1 MRSMRRHVPLAFVV
15 LLAAA
20 FIVGALGCA
29 QRKEEADPFFDKWKT
44 MATNSTGFS
53 PSRETRDLKPRAV
66 LRQEKVAEEQDQ
78 QARPLPTVPV
88 TLKLHNVDVGV
99 ALRSLAAAAGRN
111 IILSPGVKG
120 AVNVNVNRVPWA
132 DVFKGM
138 LDSNGLDYAWQGE
151 LIKVMT
157 MADKKAEL
165 ERTTLENQRMAQKLK
180 GRKVGPLIT
189 SVLDVR
195 YAEAAELKK
204 NLEGFLSK
212 DDMGKPVGSVV
223 VDTFTNSL
231 IIQAVEDDQRK
242 LMTLVANLD
251 KPRSQIQLK
260 AHIVEATKETARDL
274 GIQWGGVNRVGNM
287 AGSNSLWITPGGTN
301 GAPSTTY
308 PGTWSYNPFFGSP
321 GVSGQGSGIN
331 FPIDTTGKSGAG
343 SLGLMF
349 GTIGGNIL
357 EMQLSALQE
366 NSKINILSSPSI
378 STLDNQMAFTENGEK
393 VPYVSTNA
401 QGDRE
406 VKFEDAVLR
415 LEITPHVIDE
425 KNLKLK
431 VLVKKDEV
439 DLTRTVEGNPFIIKK
454 QTETTLIVQDG
465 ETIVISGLT
474 KDRKTTSREGI
485 PGLHDVEGLGWL
497 FGRDAKGSKLEEV
510 LIFITPTVLPY
521 RELAEQ
527 GGTQSITVQP
537 GQIGQ
542 IGQTIQSGQQGQSP
556 VVSQPVLPRQ

>member
-20 FIVGALGCA
+20 FIVGTLGCA

-44 MATNSTGFS
+44 MSTNSTGFS

-99 ALRSLAAAAGRN
+99 ALRSLAAAAGKN

-165 ERTTLENQRMAQKLK
+165 ERTTLENQRIAQKLK

-189 SVLDVR
+189 TVLDVR

-212 DDMGKPVGSVV
+212 DDAGKPVGSVV

-242 LMTLVANLD
+242 LMTLVSNLD
-251 KPRSQIQLK
+251 KPRAQIQLR

-274 GIQWGGVNRVGNM
+274 GIQWAGLGRSGN
-287 AGSNSLWITPGGTN
+287 AGNGDRFYVTPGGTS
-301 GAPSTTY
+301 GSTTTNPQSGGY
-308 PGTWSYNPFFGSP
+308 TPFFGSP
-321 GVSGQGSGIN
+321 GVSGQGNGVN
-331 FPIDTTGKSGAG
+331 FPIDTTGKSGAA

-366 NSKINILSSPSI
+366 NNKVNILSSPSI

-415 LEITPHVIDE
+415 LEITPHVIDD

-474 KDRKTTSREGI
+474 KDRKSTGRSGV
-485 PGLHDVEGLGWL
+485 PGLHDVEGIGWL
-497 FGRDAKGSKLEEV
+497 FGSDSKASKLEEV
-510 LIFITPTVLPY
+510 LIFITPSVLPY

-527 GGTQSITVQP
+527 GATQSITVQP
-537 GQIGQ
+537 GQV
-542 IGQTIQSGQQGQSP
+542 GQTIQSGQQGQPP

>member
-1 MRSMRRHVPLAFVV
+1 MRSMRRHVPLALVV

-20 FIVGALGCA
+20 FIVGTLGCA
-29 QRKEEADPFFDKWKT
+29 KRKEEPDPFFDKWKT

-53 PSRETRDLKPRAV
+53 PSRETRVIQPRAV
-66 LRQEKVAEEQDQ
+66 LKQDKVAEEQDQ
-78 QARPLPTVPV
+78 QSRPLPTVPV

-99 ALRSLAAAAGRN
+99 GLRSLAAAAGKN

-120 AVNVNVNRVPWA
+120 SVNINVNRVPWA

-157 MADKKAEL
+157 LADKKAEL

-189 SVLDVR
+189 TVLDVR

-212 DDMGKPVGSVV
+212 DDQNKPVGSVV

-231 IIQAVEDDQRK
+231 IIQAVEDDQKK

-251 KPRSQIQLK
+251 KPRAQIQLR

-287 AGSNSLWITPGGTN
+287 AGSNNLWITPGGT
-301 GAPSTTY
+301 
-308 PGTWSYNPFFGSP
+308 GTGTPTNPQAGGYTPFFGSP
-321 GVSGQGSGIN
+321 GLSSQGSGIN

-343 SLGLMF
+343 SLGLLF
-349 GTIGGNIL
+349 GTIGGNML

-366 NSKINILSSPSI
+366 NNRVNILSSPSI

-415 LEITPHVIDE
+415 LEITPHVIDD

-474 KDRKTTSREGI
+474 KDRKSTTRSGV

-497 FGRDAKGSKLEEV
+497 FGRDAKGNKLEEV

-521 RELAEQ
+521 REMAEQ
-527 GGTQSITVQP
+527 QATQHITVQP
-537 GQIGQ
+537 GQP
-542 IGQTIQSGQQGQSP
+542 P
-556 VVSQPVLPRQ
+556 VVDEPVLPRQ

>member
-1 MRSMRRHVPLAFVV
+1 MRSMRRHVPLALVV

-20 FIVGALGCA
+20 FVLGTLGCA
-29 QRKEEADPFFDKWKT
+29 KRKEESDPFFDKWKT

-53 PSRETRDLKPRAV
+53 PSREVRELRPRAV
-66 LRQEKVAEEQDQ
+66 LKQDKVAEEQDQ

-99 ALRSLAAAAGRN
+99 GLRSLAAAAGKN

-120 AVNVNVNRVPWA
+120 SVNINVNRVPWA

-138 LDSNGLDYAWQGE
+138 LDSNGLDYAWQGQ

-157 MADKKAEL
+157 LADKKADL

-180 GRKVGPLIT
+180 GRKVGPLVT
-189 SVLDVR
+189 TVLDVR

-212 DDMGKPVGSVV
+212 DDQNKPVGSVV

-231 IIQAVEDDQRK
+231 IIQAVEDDQKK

-251 KPRSQIQLK
+251 KPRAQIQLR

-274 GIQWGGVNRVGNM
+274 GIQWGGINRVGNV
-287 AGSNSLWITPGGTN
+287 AGGNNLWITPGGTN
-301 GAPSTTY
+301 GAPSTTF
-308 PGTWSYNPFFGSP
+308 PGAWQYNPFFGAP
-321 GVSGQGSGIN
+321 GISGQGSGIN

-343 SLGLMF
+343 SLGLLF
-349 GTIGGNIL
+349 GTIGGNML
-357 EMQLSALQE
+357 EVQLSALQE
-366 NSKINILSSPSI
+366 NNRVNILSSPSI

-415 LEITPHVIDE
+415 LEITPHVIDDT
-425 KNLKLK
+425 NLKLK

-474 KDRKTTSREGI
+474 KDRKTTTRSGI

-497 FGRDAKGSKLEEV
+497 FGRDAKGNKLEEV
-510 LIFITPTVLPY
+510 LIFITPTILPF

-527 GGTQSITVQP
+527 GATQQITVQP
-537 GQIGQ
+537 GQPGQ
-542 IGQTIQSGQQGQSP
+542 PP
-556 VVSQPVLPRQ
+556 VVGEPVLPRQ

>member
-1 MRSMRRHVPLAFVV
+1 MRRHVPLAFVV

-99 ALRSLAAAAGRN
+99 ALRSLAAAAGKN

-415 LEITPHVIDE
+415 LEITPHVIDD

-527 GGTQSITVQP
+527 GATQSITVQP
-537 GQIGQ
+537 GQIGQIGQ
-542 IGQTIQSGQQGQSP
+542 IGQTIQSGQQGQPP

>member
-1 MRSMRRHVPLAFVV
+1 MRSMRRHVPLALVV

-20 FIVGALGCA
+20 FILGTLGCA
-29 QRKEEADPFFDKWKT
+29 KHKEETDPFFDKWKT

-53 PSRETRDLKPRAV
+53 PSRETRDIKPRAV
-66 LRQEKVAEEQDQ
+66 LKQDKVAEEQIE

-99 ALRSLAAAAGRN
+99 ALRSLAAAAGKN

-120 AVNVNVNRVPWA
+120 SVNVNVNRVPWS

-157 MADKKAEL
+157 MADKKVEL

-189 SVLDVR
+189 TVLDVR

-212 DDMGKPVGSVV
+212 DEQNKSVGSVV

-231 IIQAVEDDQRK
+231 IIQAVEDDQKK
-242 LMTLVANLD
+242 LMTLVSNLD
-251 KPRSQIQLK
+251 KPRAQIHLK
-260 AHIVEATKETARDL
+260 AHIVEATKETAREL

-287 AGSNSLWITPGGTN
+287 AGSNDLWVTPGGTGGKAGTSPYTGSYTPIF
-301 GAPSTTY
+301 GAP
-308 PGTWSYNPFFGSP
+308 GI
-321 GVSGQGSGIN
+321 SGQGNGIN

-349 GTIGGNIL
+349 GTIGGNML

-378 STLDNQMAFTENGEK
+378 STLDNQMAYTENGEK

-415 LEITPHVIDE
+415 LEITPHVIDD

-474 KDRKTTSREGI
+474 KDRKSTGRSGI

-497 FGRDAKGSKLEEV
+497 FGSDSKGGKLEEV
-510 LIFITPTVLPY
+510 LIFITPAVLPY
-521 RELAEQ
+521 REMAEQ
-527 GGTQSITVQP
+527 GATQQITVQP
-537 GQIGQ
+537 GQMGQ
-542 IGQTIQSGQQGQSP
+542 APTVNQQ
-556 VVSQPVLPRQ
+556 VLPRQ

>member
-1 MRSMRRHVPLAFVV
+1 MRSMRRHVPLALVV

-20 FIVGALGCA
+20 FVLGTLGCA
-29 QRKEEADPFFDKWKT
+29 KRKEEADPFFDKWKT

-53 PSRETRDLKPRAV
+53 PSRETRVIQPRAV
-66 LRQEKVAEEQDQ
+66 LRQDKVAEEQDQ

-99 ALRSLAAAAGRN
+99 GLRSLAAAAGKN

-120 AVNVNVNRVPWA
+120 SVNINVNRVPWA

-157 MADKKAEL
+157 LADKKAEL
-165 ERTTLENQRMAQKLK
+165 ERATLENQRMAQKLK
-180 GRKVGPLIT
+180 GRKVGPLVT
-189 SVLDVR
+189 TVLDVR

-204 NLEGFLSK
+204 NLEGFLSR
-212 DDMGKPVGSVV
+212 DDQNKPVGSVV

-251 KPRSQIQLK
+251 KPRAQIQLK

-274 GIQWGGVNRVGNM
+274 GIQWGGINRVGNI
-287 AGSNSLWITPGGTN
+287 AGSNNLWVTPGGTGGTA
-301 GAPSTTY
+301 GANPQGGGYT
-308 PGTWSYNPFFGSP
+308 PFFGSP
-321 GVSGQGSGIN
+321 GISGQGSGIN

-343 SLGLMF
+343 SLGLLF
-349 GTIGGNIL
+349 GTLGGNML
-357 EMQLSALQE
+357 EVQLSALQE

-378 STLDNQMAFTENGEK
+378 STLDNQMAYTENGEK

-415 LEITPHVIDE
+415 LEITPHVIDD

-474 KDRKTTSREGI
+474 KDRKSTGRSGV

-497 FGRDAKGSKLEEV
+497 FGSDSKGSKLEEV

-521 RELAEQ
+521 REMAEQ
-527 GGTQSITVQP
+527 GATQQITVQP
-537 GQIGQ
+537 GLAGQ
-542 IGQTIQSGQQGQSP
+542 APAIDQQ
-556 VVSQPVLPRQ
+556 VLPRQ

>member
-1 MRSMRRHVPLAFVV
+1 MRSMRRHVPLALVV

-20 FIVGALGCA
+20 FILGTLGCA
-29 QRKEEADPFFDKWKT
+29 MRKEEADPFFDKWKA
-44 MATNSTGFS
+44 MSTNSTGFS
-53 PSRETRDLKPRAV
+53 PSREAREIKPRAV
-66 LRQEKVAEEQDQ
+66 LKQDKVAQEQDQ
-78 QARPLPTVPV
+78 QARPLPSVPV

-99 ALRSLAAAAGRN
+99 ALRSLAAAAGKN

-120 AVNVNVNRVPWA
+120 AVNVNVNRVAWA
-132 DVFKGM
+132 DVFRGM
-138 LDSNGLDYAWQGE
+138 LDSNGLDYAWQGD

-189 SVLDVR
+189 TVLDVR

-212 DDMGKPVGSVV
+212 DDAGKPVGSVV

-231 IIQAVEDDQRK
+231 IIQGVEDDQRK
-242 LMTLVANLD
+242 LMTLVSNLD
-251 KPRSQIQLK
+251 KPRAQIHLK
-260 AHIVEATKETARDL
+260 AHIVEATKETAREL

-287 AGSNSLWITPGGTN
+287 AGGNDLWITPGGSGGTA
-301 GAPSTTY
+301 GTSPYTGGYTPTY
-308 PGTWSYNPFFGSP
+308 GSK
-321 GVSGQGSGIN
+321 GISGQGNGIN

-349 GTIGGNIL
+349 GTIGGNML

-378 STLDNQMAFTENGEK
+378 STLDNQMAYTENGEK

-415 LEITPHVIDE
+415 LEITPHVIDD

-439 DLTRTVEGNPFIIKK
+439 DLTRKVEGNPFIIKK

-474 KDRKTTSREGI
+474 KDRKSTGRSGV

-497 FGRDAKGSKLEEV
+497 FGSDSKGGKLEEV
-510 LIFITPTVLPY
+510 LIFITPSVLPY
-521 RELAEQ
+521 REMAEQ
-527 GGTQSITVQP
+527 GATQQITVQP
-537 GQIGQ
+537 GLAGQ
-542 IGQTIQSGQQGQSP
+542 APVIDQQ
-556 VVSQPVLPRQ
+556 VLPRQ